1 MKLLR
6 IRYRDETYYGRLE
19 GDTVITMGDDY
30 EEIDDPKK
38 IFLGDAKILSPVE
51 PVKIMAV
58 GMNYLD
64 HIKEMGHEKP
74 SSPVI
79 FNKFPQ
85 CIIGPEEDISIP
97 EGTEFVD
104 YEAELAIVI
113 SKLAYKVSKEEAK
126 DYVLG
131 STILNDVTYRIAQK
145 LDGQWTR
152 AKNYP
157 TFCPVGPVIDT
168 ELDYNSADI
177 ELRQNGKIKQ
187 SSNTRNFLW
196 NVQEL
201 IEFITDF
208 TVLYPGDVI
217 TTGTTSGVGPM
228 YPGDKIEISIR
239 GLGTLVNYVK

>member
-6 IRYRDETYYGRLE
+6 IRYRDETYFGRLE
-19 GDTVITMGDDY
+19 GDSIITMGNDY
-30 EEIDDPKK
+30 EETSRSER
-38 IFLGDAKILSPVE
+38 IFLGDAKILAPVE

-74 SSPVI
+74 PSPVI

-85 CIIGPEEDISIP
+85 CIIGPEEEILIP
-97 EGTEFVD
+97 EGTDFVD
-104 YEAELAIVI
+104 YEAELAVVI
-113 SKLAYKVSKEEAK
+113 SKLAYKVPKEEAK
-126 DYVLG
+126 EYILG
-131 STILNDVTYRIAQK
+131 STILNDVTYRSVQRH
-145 LDGQWTR
+145 DGQWTR

-168 ELDYNSADI
+168 DLDHNNADI
-177 ELRQNGKIKQ
+177 ELRQNGRIKQ

-196 NVQEL
+196 NVEEL
-201 IEFITDF
+201 IEFISAF

-228 YPGDKIEISIR
+228 YSGDRIEIAIK
-239 GLGTLVNYVK
+239 GIGTLVNYVK